1 MFVIILVNLIIGYLS
16 TIDFKPSVM
25 TKNKENKE
33 EPREVESQEN
43 HPEEEKSEQVKKS
56 PVRLITIIVLTCCV
70 IFFLWLLA
78 ADRHTPYT
86 SQARL
91 NALVVP
97 IVPKVSGYLKE
108 ANVRLHSLVKYH
120 DTMFVID
127 KKLYKLAVQYA
138 EANVDKATQKMG
150 FQGAAVKSAAGRL
163 GMANAQLDRAQRNY
177 NRVMQVFDENPGAL
191 SLADR
196 DAAETA
202 LASAT
207 EQVSSAEADLEKAK
221 QNLGNYGPENADLR
235 EAISQLEKAHLN
247 LSYTSV
253 YAPSDGIVESFNLD
267 VGHYCSAGSPLA
279 TFISLKDVWIQA
291 DFREN
296 SLENIIVGED
306 VEFILDIA
314 PGRKFKGTVRSI
326 GYAVSSGQDVN
337 RGGLPSVKG
346 RSGWLRE
353 TQRFPVIISFNEES
367 VMEYFKIGGQADV
380 VVYSDKHEWLNRIAR
395 FRLWINGKL
404 SYVR

>member
-1 MFVIILVNLIIGYLS
+1 MTDQKDKKTIEENLK
-16 TIDFKPSVM
+16 KP
-25 TKNKENKE
+25 
-33 EPREVESQEN
+33 
-43 HPEEEKSEQVKKS
+43 KKS
-56 PVRLITIIVLTCCV
+56 PVRLITLVVLTCCLL
-70 IFFLWLLA
+70 FFIWLLV

-108 ANVRLHSLVKYH
+108 ANVRLHSHVNYG
-120 DTMFVID
+120 DTMFEID
-127 KKLYKLAVQYA
+127 KKPYKLGVQYA

-150 FQGAAVKSAAGRL
+150 YQGAAVKSAAGRL

-177 NRVMQVFDENPGAL
+177 NRVMQVFEENPGAL

-202 LASAT
+202 LALAS
-207 EQVSSAEADLEKAK
+207 EQVSSAEADLEKAQ
-221 QNLGNYGPENADLR
+221 QNLGNFGPNNADLR
-235 EAISQLEKAHLN
+235 EAITQLEKAQID
-247 LSYTSV
+247 LSYTTV
-253 YAPSDGIVESFNLD
+253 YAPSNGIIESFNLD
-267 VGHYCSAGSPLA
+267 VGHYCSAGHPLA
-279 TFISLKDVWIQA
+279 TFISTKDVWIQA

-296 SLENIIVGED
+296 SLENIKVGEE
-306 VEFILDIA
+306 VNFILDIT

-337 RGGLPSVKG
+337 RGGLPNVKG

-353 TQRFPVIISFNEES
+353 TQRFPVIISFDKEA
-367 VMEYFKIGGQADV
+367 VMEHFKIGGQVDV
-380 VVYSDKHEWLNRIAR
+380 VVYSENHALLNTIAR
-395 FRLWINGKL
+395 FRLWLNSKL